1 MQINQKD
8 KKNRENNLLTVV
20 IIETATYIKCSNDSK
35 AKIEETLNK
44 CINSQKVVMWSASNL
59 HSVAKFIIFSPT
71 FFREIII
78 LLFQTNSC
86 NQIVHIVSIKFYIL

>member
-59 HSVAKFIIFSPT
+59 HSVAKFIIFSPQL
-71 FFREIII
+71 FLREIII
-78 LLFQTNSC
+78 LIFPKN
-86 NQIVHIVSIKFYIL
+86 ILVFK